1 MQPSRS
7 EILFFP
13 LFLLTPFL
21 HKSIIKTDFLGES
34 NMSEN
39 APSARPKAGLLIIH
53 FLKSS
58 VVLLVAIVAAAI
70 TCFFVPFDREYLGYF
85 DLQTLSCLFC
95 TLAVVAAFK
104 NIKFFVWLAD
114 VIVRRFKNM
123 RNIVLA
129 LVFVTYFG
137 SMIMANDMALVT
149 FLPLGYFVLESCG
162 DKKRTAFTFIMQN
175 IAANLG
181 GMLTPFGNPQ
191 NLYLY
196 SYFQIPTGEFFAIMS
211 LPFAV
216 AFVLIF
222 AVCLLVKPEAAEI
235 SARPKNAP
243 PLWRVLVYS
252 ALFIL
257 SVLIVFRVFPYYW
270 GLLAVAVSLIIL
282 DFRAVLRVDYSL
294 LLTFCAF
301 FVFSGNL
308 ARIPAVADFLA
319 SLVALDP
326 LAFGVLSC
334 QFISNVPSA
343 VLLSRFTSDY
353 TRLLIAVNIGGLGTP
368 IASLASLITLNTFRR
383 VQPGQTKKYIARFLL
398 LNFSFLAVLLGA
410 GYLNALLV

>member
-1 MQPSRS
+1 M
-7 EILFFP
+7 EE
-13 LFLLTPFL
+13 
-21 HKSIIKTDFLGES
+21 KTRQSG
-34 NMSEN
+34 EN
-39 APSARPKAGLLIIH
+39 AEESMEKGAERAGAAAEAPLTRRRRFALAAVH
-53 FLKSS
+53 FFKSS
-58 VVLLVAIVAAAI
+58 VVLLVALAAAGI
-70 TCFFVPFDREYLGYF
+70 TCIFVPVDREYLGYF
-85 DLQTLSCLFC
+85 DLQTLACLFC

-104 NIKFFVWLAD
+104 NIRFFEWLAD

-162 DKKRTAFTFIMQN
+162 NRKLTAFTFIMQN

-196 SYFQIPTGEFFAIMS
+196 SFYSIGAGEFFRIMA

-216 AFVLIF
+216 AFVLILG
-222 AVCLLVKPEAAEI
+222 VCLFVKPQGAQVL
-235 SARPKNAP
+235 SRPHKAP
-243 PLWRVLVYS
+243 PVWRSVAYA
-252 ALFIL
+252 ALFAL
-257 SVLIVFRVFPYYW
+257 SVLIVFDVFPYYW
-270 GLLAVAVSLIIL
+270 GLLAVAVCLLVL
-282 DFRAVLRVDYSL
+282 DFRAVLRVDYGL

-301 FVFSGNL
+301 FGFSGNM
-308 ARIPAVADFLA
+308 ARIPAVRDFLGG
-319 SLVALDP
+319 LIALDP

-334 QFISNVPSA
+334 QVISNVPSA

-353 TRLLIAVNIGGLGTP
+353 ASLLVAVNIGGLGTP
-368 IASLASLITLNTFRR
+368 VASLASLITLNTYRR
-383 VQPGQTKKYIARFLL
+383 VRPGETKKYILKFLL
-398 LNFSFLAVLLGA
+398 VNFSFLAVLIGA